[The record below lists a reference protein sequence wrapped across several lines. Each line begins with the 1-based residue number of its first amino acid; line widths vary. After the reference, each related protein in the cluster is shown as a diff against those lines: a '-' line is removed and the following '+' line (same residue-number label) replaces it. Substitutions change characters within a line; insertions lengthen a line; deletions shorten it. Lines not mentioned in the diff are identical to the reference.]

1 MPATVP
7 HLLSHVNSA
16 PLSVFCPE
24 NAPATGPM
32 SPGKQQ
38 QKPKLSL
45 QTSNLTPTFHGSSG
59 GQVTT
64 NLNTATPTTL
74 NTFNNAFDL
83 TFRPSPV
90 ISAASP
96 TRRSQTKAPGQSCSP
111 TNRSPEM
118 PYALGLPFGVHS
130 ILKNSPLPQY
140 GRRRSACSS
149 SASPG
154 IPGRRV
160 FFPASKKVTFRAVLE
175 EEITTHEYSM
185 RHSDLNSSSDET
197 KSSEAEESSSGST
210 DEGEEDKGDMT
221 IRVDE
226 VASRGRRKRKTLSVS
241 DSTSDGL
248 DRGRNK
254 GSRSTSARRS
264 KRKRRRW
271 EWMLGPAKA
280 VKENSLDVKDDS
292 TSIQSQTEPQ
302 VEILETKTPRSEK
315 IEASEGAAAT

>member
-7 HLLSHVNSA
+7 HFPSPINSA
-16 PLSVFCPE
+16 PLLVFCPE
-24 NAPATGPM
+24 HVPASVPM

-45 QTSNLTPTFHGSSG
+45 QTLNLTPTFHGSTG

-90 ISAASP
+90 MSAQSP
-96 TRRSQTKAPGQSCSP
+96 TKRSQTKAPGRSC
-111 TNRSPEM
+111 SPEM
-118 PYALGLPFGVHS
+118 PYALILPFGVHS

-140 GRRRSACSS
+140 GRRRSTCSS

-160 FFPASKKVTFRAVLE
+160 FFPASKKVAFRAILE

-197 KSSEAEESSSGST
+197 SSPESST
-210 DEGEEDKGDMT
+210 DEGGEEKGDLT

-226 VASRGRRKRKTLSVS
+226 VASRERRKRKTLSVS

-254 GSRSTSARRS
+254 GSRSTSTRRT

-271 EWMLGPAKA
+271 EWVLGPAKS
-280 VKENSLDVKDDS
+280 VKENCPDVEDES
-292 TSIQSQTEPQ
+292 TNIQPQTEPR
-302 VEILETKTPRSEK
+302 VEILETKTPRSGG
-315 IEASEGAAAT
+315 IETGETGDRAAGT